1 MAEDAAGN
9 GTEVRMRTCKACIH
23 FFVTYD
29 PNFPYGCH
37 GLGIKS
43 RRHPY
48 HEVMAASG
56 MPCQMRQ
63 TSERKGA

>member
-1 MAEDAAGN
+1 MGMAQDGAKET
-9 GTEVRMRTCKACIH
+9 TESPPQTCKSCIY

-29 PNFPYGCH
+29 PNFPYGCR

-48 HEVMAASG
+48 HEVVAASG
-56 MPCQMRQ
+56 VPCQMRQ
-63 TSERKGA
+63 TKDSP